1 MKTLRLQLR
10 FLLPLGLLL
19 FVAAY
24 ITVPLVDRLT
34 LRWFLRDLDIR
45 AQLVAETMTS
55 AIANTPRATTSRA
68 RWCSA
73 SSPGLRESWTTP

>member
-1 MKTLRLQLR
+1 MKSLRLQLR

-55 AIANTPRATTSRA
+55 AIANTPRALNKNG
-68 RWCSA
+68 
-73 SSPGLRESWTTP
+73 SSGNRVGDFGPF